1 MFPEILEISCFKVDA
16 DEQTLTLKWR
26 AWWRRRA
33 NGPARAVR
41 QWCRLKQAGSFR
53 PLPRISRWLQRLH
66 QGLPAC
72 ESAHTPLSV
81 AKRWKARAT
90 SWDGILPLTMGKR
103 KRPLFV
109 SPRSPLDPV
118 CKQEIL
124 ETLHIRSATDDAR
137 RAGWRATI
145 ILGRTRRGKTFA
157 DEKCSRVSRR
167 TTRHLDVTHLS
178 VQDTILQLPG
188 SRPVRCRKHP
198 IYTSLVHFE
207 AIPNMPPHLRD
218 NHGATTPPPF
228 VTQAEKSSENTRKKR
243 KSSCPLLK
251 LKNGTVDIHHR
262 PPPGPLHP
270 SSGKNNNDTKVLLFF
285 FCLHQHLNP

>member
-1 MFPEILEISCFKVDA
+1 MEPLSPQPGIATLSRGDSFPRRAKDRAALFSALQISINVPRKFRIFLFKGGRRRA
-16 DEQTLTLKWR
+16 TLTLKWR

-81 AKRWKARAT
+81 AKIWKARAT

-167 TTRHLDVTHLS
+167 TTRHLMSRTCLS
-178 VQDTILQLPG
+178 KISSFHCRDLDPFAVVNTRSIHIWYI
-188 SRPVRCRKHP
+188 SRPFPTCHH
-198 IYTSLVHFE
+198 IFE
-207 AIPNMPPHLRD
+207 ITMEQQRHL
-218 NHGATTPPPF
+218 
-228 VTQAEKSSENTRKKR
+228 
-243 KSSCPLLK
+243 
-251 LKNGTVDIHHR
+251 
-262 PPPGPLHP
+262 P
-270 SSGKNNNDTKVLLFF
+270 SSPKRR
-285 FCLHQHLNP
+285 NPQKTRERTEI